1 MKCWAITQRRW
12 KMNNDMPKV
21 VSKGKVKLLDI
32 EITVCVLDNGQRVIL
47 EDDMRKA
54 LLFLGIPQKDI
65 EYLLNPKRD
74 KII

>member
-1 MKCWAITQRRW
+1 
-12 KMNNDMPKV
+12 MNNDMPKV

-32 EITVCVLDNGQRVIL
+32 EITVCVLDNGQRVIP

-54 LLFLGIPQKDI
+54 LLFLGIPQKGI